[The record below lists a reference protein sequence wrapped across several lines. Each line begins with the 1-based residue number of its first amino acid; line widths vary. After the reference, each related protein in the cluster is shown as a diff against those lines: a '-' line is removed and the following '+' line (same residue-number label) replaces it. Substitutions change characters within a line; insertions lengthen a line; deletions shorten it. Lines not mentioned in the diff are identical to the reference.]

1 VTVAEAA
8 GAPHGLDLLER
19 ELAGL
24 IGTRGPEVRASVRA
38 RDFQRFAIAAGD
50 LNPIYFEDVAAKAAG
65 YPSAVG
71 PPVFVS
77 GTMDW
82 GHGPSLGELRSDGT
96 GADRSSFLPLEGFR
110 LMGGGQDLEL
120 RAPVVDGAELT
131 VFSVLESVER
141 KEGRSGAFLLLGLA
155 TTYADASGELLVLC
169 RDTLIVRE
177 PEP

>member
-1 VTVAEAA
+1 MAGTDGAA
-8 GAPHGLDLLER
+8 RGLDWLER

-24 IGTRGPEVRASVRA
+24 VGTRGPEVRASVRA

-50 LNPIYFEDVAAKAAG
+50 LNPIYFDDNAARRAG
-65 YPSAVG
+65 YPAVVA
-71 PPVFVS
+71 PPAFVS

-82 GHGPSLGELRSDGT
+82 GHGPSLAELRADGT
-96 GADRSSFLPLEGFR
+96 GADRSSWLPLEGFR

-120 RAPVVDGAELT
+120 SAPVVDGTEL
-131 VFSVLESVER
+131 VVSSVLESVER

-155 TTYADASGELLVLC
+155 TTYGDVSGEPLVLS